1 MARRKI
7 VEEVQEEVKTEV
19 VSEETPK
26 VEKKKAKEFKD
37 TDGILCTSIT
47 PGKLGI
53 IGMRTKIHYVWVSR
67 GDQIEVEYQDLVAAV
82 RAKRKCIFAP
92 RFIIEDEDFLDKFP
106 QVRETYGTLY
116 DVRDLK
122 KVITNLNPQSMKLTI
137 NTLPSG
143 AKESI
148 KALASSMIRSG
159 ELDSVSK
166 IKVLDEIFGTNL
178 MLLTELLG

>member
-1 MARRKI
+1 MARRKT
-7 VEEVQEEVKTEV
+7 VEEVQEEIKTDVADKV
-19 VSEETPK
+19 VDK
-26 VEKKKAKEFKD
+26 VEKKAKEFKD

-53 IGMRTKIHYVWVSR
+53 IGMRTNIHYVWVSR

-92 RFIIEDEDFLDKFP
+92 RFIINDDDFLDKFP
-106 QVRETYGTLY
+106 QVKEAYGNIYNLG
-116 DVRDLK
+116 DLK
-122 KVITNLNPQSMKLTI
+122 GVITKLDPASMKLTI
-137 NTLPSG
+137 NTLPPG

-148 KALASSMIRSG
+148 KALAGSMIRSG